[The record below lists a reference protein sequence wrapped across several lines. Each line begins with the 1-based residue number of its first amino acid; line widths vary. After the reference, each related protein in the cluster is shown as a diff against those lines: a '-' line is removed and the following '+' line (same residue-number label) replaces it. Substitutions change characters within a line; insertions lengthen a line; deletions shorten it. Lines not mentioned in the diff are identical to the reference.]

1 MKSFTPYRL
10 WSLILGLPLACG
22 GVNDDLRASGSDGDL
37 IGDDT
42 VGAPRPNA
50 PSLGTNQLRAS
61 AVSFPGSGT
70 SGGALPLS
78 ASLPPESSGQC
89 DPEPVQSGPET
100 ISDVQ
105 TVCFYSEDD
114 AQIPAAYIEQVVE
127 VVGNDSW
134 VHLRLTLNPD
144 FVDNTYGD
152 TAIGW
157 GEAGEAAEPPAPPA
171 DGAEP
176 PAPPPPPEDGA
187 EPPPPAPDA
196 GAPPAPPADGAEPP
210 EPPAP
215 PADGAEPPAPPV
227 GGATPREPGEPR
239 PRGEGRGGP
248 GGPGGPGRSGHTF
261 RDLVGSDHAQ
271 IQLLDANGDVS
282 LEFKLDYISQ
292 SDEAPS
298 GYASLGVSGGEG
310 ALIVGEPEWVLATA
324 TSIDRN
330 LNGCGL
336 DSFLDSS
343 PATDELYTPNVD
355 ATDWDY
361 RVSYEIWVSPE
372 AFGAAGFGSALIE
385 NVHASPSK
393 LAGDTVDVTPAPCP
407 VDPSQPE
414 AQPEPVPVVLENI
427 R

>member
-105 TVCFYSEDD
+105 TVCFYSEEES
-114 AQIPAAYIEQVVE
+114 QIPAAYIEQVIE

-134 VHLRLTLNPD
+134 VHMRLTLNPD

-157 GEAGEAAEPPAPPA
+157 GEAGEAAEPAAPE

-176 PAPPPPPEDGA
+176 PAPPAPPE
-187 EPPPPAPDA
+187 
-196 GAPPAPPADGAEPP
+196 DGAEPP

-215 PADGAEPPAPPV
+215 PEDGAEPPPARFGHREDGPKGPPV
-227 GGATPREPGEPR
+227 ASTVGEWSEPGPAS
-239 PRGEGRGGP
+239 P
-248 GGPGGPGRSGHTF
+248 
-261 RDLVGSDHAQ
+261 VA
-271 IQLLDANGDVS
+271 
-282 LEFKLDYISQ
+282 
-292 SDEAPS
+292 DEA
-298 GYASLGVSGGEG
+298 E
-310 ALIVGEPEWVLATA
+310 
-324 TSIDRN
+324 
-330 LNGCGL
+330 
-336 DSFLDSS
+336 
-343 PATDELYTPNVD
+343 
-355 ATDWDY
+355 
-361 RVSYEIWVSPE
+361 
-372 AFGAAGFGSALIE
+372 
-385 NVHASPSK
+385 
-393 LAGDTVDVTPAPCP
+393 
-407 VDPSQPE
+407 
-414 AQPEPVPVVLENI
+414 
-427 R
+427 